1 VGEVSTEAAVS
12 LGARIKG
19 LRAERG
25 IRQKELARQAGLT
38 PSLVSQ
44 IESDKLTPSLHTL
57 GRLAGALGISI
68 GALFDQP
75 PNGRV
80 HVGRRKDYAVVSFD
94 GSTERWEVLAA
105 GLFRGK
111 VRAVVSTL
119 RGRRPSVPPERV
131 VIEPGQM
138 KLMYVLQG
146 RIALRYNGE
155 RHLMEAGDSAYLDG
169 GVPHTWE
176 NLGRGVARTLWV
188 ITGKDE

>member
-1 VGEVSTEAAVS
+1 MS
-12 LGARIKG
+12 LGTRIKG
-19 LRAERG
+19 LRTERG
-25 IRQKELARQAGLT
+25 IRQNELAQKAGLT

-57 GRLAGALGISI
+57 GRLAGALGVPI
-68 GALFDQP
+68 GTLFEQA

-80 HVGRRKDYAVVSFD
+80 HVGRKKDHAMVSFD
-94 GSTERWEVLAA
+94 GSSERWAILAA

-119 RGRRPSVPPERV
+119 ERRGKSVPPERV
-131 VIEPGQM
+131 LIESGQM
-138 KLMYVLQG
+138 KLLYVLKG
-146 RIALRYNGE
+146 KVALLYGGE

-176 NLGRGVARTLWV
+176 NLGSGQARTLWV
-188 ITGKDE
+188 ITGKEE

>member
-1 VGEVSTEAAVS
+1 VK

-19 LRAERG
+19 LRTERG
-25 IRQKELARQAGLT
+25 VRQKELAQQAGLT

-57 GRLAGALGISI
+57 GRLAAALGVPI
-68 GALFDQP
+68 GALFEP
-75 PNGRV
+75 APNGRV
-80 HVGRRKDYAVVSFD
+80 HVGRKKDHAVVSFD
-94 GSTERWEVLAA
+94 GSTERWEVLSA

-119 RGRRPSVPPERV
+119 HGRGTSVPPERV
-131 VIEPGQM
+131 TIEPGQM
-138 KLMYVLQG
+138 KLLYVLHG
-146 RIALRYNGE
+146 RVALHYNGE
-155 RHLMEAGDSAYLDG
+155 RHQMEAGDSAYLDG

-176 NLGRGVARTLWV
+176 NLGSGTARTLWV

>member
-1 VGEVSTEAAVS
+1 MS

-19 LRAERG
+19 LRTERG
-25 IRQKELARQAGLT
+25 IRQKDLAQKAGLT

-57 GRLAGALGISI
+57 GRLAGALGISV

-80 HVGRRKDYAVVSFD
+80 HVGRKKDYAMVSFD
-94 GSTERWEVLAA
+94 GLAERWQVLTA

-119 RGRRPSVPPERV
+119 ARRGKGVPPERV
-131 VIEPGQM
+131 LIEPGQM

-146 RIALRYNGE
+146 RIALLYNDE

-169 GVPHTWE
+169 GIPHSWE
-176 NLGRGVARTLWV
+176 NVGSGEARTLWV

>member
-1 VGEVSTEAAVS
+1 MT
-12 LGARIKG
+12 LGARLKG
-19 LRAERG
+19 LRTDRR
-25 IRQKELARQAGLT
+25 IRQKDLAQKAGLT

-57 GRLAGALGISI
+57 GRLAGALGVPI
-68 GALFDQP
+68 GALFEQA
-75 PNGRV
+75 PNGRL
-80 HVGRRKDYAVVSFD
+80 HVGRKKDYARVSFD

-119 RGRRPSVPPERV
+119 QGRGTSVPPERV
-131 VIEPGQM
+131 AIEPGQM
-138 KLMYVLQG
+138 KLMYVLHG
-146 RIALRYNGE
+146 RVALHYNGE

-169 GVPHTWE
+169 GVAHTWE
-176 NLGRGVARTLWV
+176 NVGAGEARTLWV

>member
-1 VGEVSTEAAVS
+1 MK
-12 LGARIKG
+12 LGTRVKQ

-57 GRLAGALGISI
+57 GRLAAALGVPI
-68 GALFDQP
+68 GALFDQA

-80 HVGRRKDYAVVSFD
+80 HVGRKKDHAVVSFD
-94 GSTERWEVLAA
+94 GSTERWEVLSA

-119 RGRRPSVPPERV
+119 RGRGTSVPPERV
-131 VIEPGQM
+131 TIEPGQM

-146 RIALRYNGE
+146 RVALHYNGE
-155 RHLMEAGDSAYLDG
+155 RHLMDAGDSAYLDG
-169 GVPHTWE
+169 GAAHTWE
-176 NLGRGVARTLWV
+176 NLGLGTARTLWV